1 MSCSLLLGDCLVLP
15 PPIAVD
21 LVGAFN
27 VKLFLSVG
35 LAALFG
41 PLSTGLSTGDAFFI
55 PAIPDLR

>member
-1 MSCSLLLGDCLVLP
+1 MSCSLLRGDCLVP

-35 LAALFG
+35 LYALFG
-41 PLSTGLSTGDAFFI
+41 PLSTGLSTGDAYFI